1 VLHALSGVLSGIE
14 SGKRADFGFD
24 YFDYCVYFENL
35 ESIIKM
41 NINHSRL
48 DPSELSPE
56 DFREVDRL
64 LAEVLGSERH
74 AIVSGSGERL
84 ALPEPVFDLLMDV
97 LRSVRDG
104 RAVVVLPEDESFT
117 SQAAADYL
125 GMSRPFLIS
134 LLDKDAIPFHRVG
147 THRRILFK
155 DLLDYEK
162 NRDTQRREAMNAL
175 FKQVRDA
182 GLDDA
187 AYTGE

>member
-1 VLHALSGVLSGIE
+1 
-14 SGKRADFGFD
+14 
-24 YFDYCVYFENL
+24 
-35 ESIIKM
+35 M

>member
-1 VLHALSGVLSGIE
+1 
-14 SGKRADFGFD
+14 
-24 YFDYCVYFENL
+24 
-35 ESIIKM
+35 
-41 NINHSRL
+41 
-48 DPSELSPE
+48 
-56 DFREVDRL
+56 
-64 LAEVLGSERH
+64 
-74 AIVSGSGERL
+74 
-84 ALPEPVFDLLMDV
+84 MDV

-147 THRRILFK
+147 THRRILFR

-175 FKQVRDA
+175 FQQVRDA